1 MSTTMK
7 ILSRLFF
14 QNNLFTGKILFVY
27 LCLSPILLLG
37 ADLIFHSEHLEFEIF
52 PERCEVTGYYTF
64 RNDNRDPLQ
73 QTLIYPFPVQET
85 LPFPAS
91 LSVTDS
97 SGIPIAY
104 ERGANEIIFP
114 VIVPGESC
122 STYKVCYTQPTPE
135 HFMAYILNTTMRWHF
150 PLTSAEFIIIA
161 PGDIQIESISM
172 SDYKVSRENDKT
184 KYRIFRENFSTDKNL
199 IIQWSLK

>member
-1 MSTTMK
+1 MK
-7 ILSRLFF
+7 ILSGLFF

-64 RNDNRDPLQ
+64 RNDNPDLLQ
-73 QTLIYPFPVQET
+73 KTLIYPFPVQEA

-104 ERGANEIIFP
+104 EHGANEIIFP
-114 VIVPGESC
+114 VIVPGKSC

-150 PLTSAEFIIIA
+150 PLTSAEFIIII
-161 PGDIQIESISM
+161 PDNITIENISIP
-172 SDYKVSRENDKT
+172 DYKISEKSGKT
-184 KYRIFRENFSTDKNL
+184 RYRIYKENFRTNKNL
-199 IIQWSLK
+199 IFRWSIK

>member
-1 MSTTMK
+1 MAVKFRLYYQNHLK
-7 ILSRLFF
+7 IKKVSL
-14 QNNLFTGKILFVY
+14 GC
-27 LCLSPILLLG
+27 LCLFPIFILG
-37 ADLIFHSEHLEFEIF
+37 HDLIFHSERLQFDVFLNH
-52 PERCEVTGYYTF
+52 CDVTGYYTF

-114 VIVPGESC
+114 VIVPRESC
-122 STYKVCYTQPTPE
+122 STYKVCYTQGTPE
-135 HFMAYILNTTMRWHF
+135 HFMEYILNTTMRWHF